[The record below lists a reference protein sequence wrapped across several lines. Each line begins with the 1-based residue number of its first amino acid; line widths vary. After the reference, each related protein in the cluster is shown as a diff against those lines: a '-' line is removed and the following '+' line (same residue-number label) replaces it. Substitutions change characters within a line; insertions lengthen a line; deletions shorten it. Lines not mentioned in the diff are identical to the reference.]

1 MSAIKAYIVDDDGYF
16 LYSRTSD
23 IETVLR
29 AVEIEQV
36 EYTLTPPPDD
46 SEGWQWVGTEWVMS
60 DKNIAKKKIADQ
72 KTIWQNIKSMRYQ
85 IITSGVY
92 VPSINKVL
100 HTDEVAA
107 TQYSQISSSILLG
120 TFKPL
125 MWKAMDGTFFEMN
138 EAVFKEL
145 QSEMIAHTQD
155 NYAKAE
161 FHKAV
166 MQMMDDPLDYDYSD
180 GWITCKKPN
189 EATE

>member
-46 SEGWQWVGTEWVMS
+46 SDGWQWVGTEWVMS

-100 HTDEVAA
+100 HTDEVTA

-145 QSEMIAHTQD
+145 QSEMIAHTQA